1 MKGFGKLL
9 AVGLCAALLTFS
21 AGCSF
26 LNTQQEG
33 SSSTVSESAV
43 ENTPTPTPT
52 PTTTPTPSPSPSPT
66 PEVSPD
72 PSVTPAGDFEE
83 IFENNP
89 IDRQLEDDLA
99 YASSNASI
107 QEAYDNAARRWE
119 QLIENAVAAG
129 EENFTGDQ
137 LTTFQEE
144 QTAWED
150 GLDAAVEEIRA
161 DNTDDPMAAAQ
172 QVVEYYR
179 TRAKDLCQ
187 QVYQATAKMPEFPS
201 VDTEPLG

>member
-9 AVGLCAALLTFS
+9 AVGLCAALLAFS

-33 SSSTVSESAV
+33 SSSTVSASAG
-43 ENTPTPTPT
+43 EATPTPTPSPT
-52 PTTTPTPSPSPSPT
+52 PTPTPSPSPSPT

-72 PSVTPAGDFEE
+72 PSVKPSGEFEE
-83 IFENNP
+83 IFKENP

-99 YASSNASI
+99 YASSNASL

-119 QLIENAVAAG
+119 QLIDNALAAG

-137 LTTFQEE
+137 LAAFQEE

-161 DNTDDPMAAAQ
+161 GNGDDPLAAAK

-179 TRAKDLCQ
+179 ARAKDLCQ
-187 QVYQATAKMPEFPS
+187 QIYEATAKMPEFPS

>member
-1 MKGFGKLL
+1 MSRKRKIIGGILLLLFLCIAGVFIYLKAVIPPGEEWLAYNSGKIT
-9 AVGLCAALLTFS
+9 A
-21 AGCSF
+21 
-26 LNTQQEG
+26 
-33 SSSTVSESAV
+33 
-43 ENTPTPTPT
+43 
-52 PTTTPTPSPSPSPT
+52 
-66 PEVSPD
+66 D
-72 PSVTPAGDFEE
+72 
-83 IFENNP
+83 

-137 LTTFQEE
+137 LTTFQKE